1 MSPRPEPLVRAF
13 VAAAPDVDAAARS
26 AILRRVEPAADAPG
40 RVLLAT
46 CHRVE
51 MLTGAAAEDPVE
63 ADGWPAAVGPR
74 SLSGVEAA
82 RHVIALAVG
91 LESTVVGED
100 QVLHQLRTA
109 VTEARARGS
118 LGPDLGPLIDAALRA
133 GRLGRSWRPVEAGRA
148 QRSLADL
155 AADRVAA
162 VLGSLDGRS
171 VLVVGTGEMGR
182 ASVVALHSA
191 GAIVQLAS
199 RTHDHAVALAAER
212 GVRPVAFDPGA
223 VLDAVDAV
231 IVALGGPWSLSAA
244 GRSRLETRPVVVD
257 LSMPSALSS
266 DTIDRLGERLIDIDR
281 LAVGTPPGRA
291 GVRYRSRL
299 QALVD
304 RTLDGYLAGL
314 DARRTS
320 AADRLAARIEHQRS
334 AGLAAYLRQ
343 RPDLDP
349 EVRDELDA
357 LTRDLSARL
366 FREPLARL
374 ARDPDGRRRRALD
387 ELFGT

>member
-1 MSPRPEPLVRAF
+1 M
-13 VAAAPDVDAAARS
+13 
-26 AILRRVEPAADAPG
+26 
-40 RVLLAT
+40 
-46 CHRVE
+46 
-51 MLTGAAAEDPVE
+51 
-63 ADGWPAAVGPR
+63 
-74 SLSGVEAA
+74 
-82 RHVIALAVG
+82 
-91 LESTVVGED
+91 
-100 QVLHQLRTA
+100 
-109 VTEARARGS
+109 
-118 LGPDLGPLIDAALRA
+118 
-133 GRLGRSWRPVEAGRA
+133 
-148 QRSLADL
+148 
-155 AADRVAA
+155 
-162 VLGSLDGRS
+162 
-171 VLVVGTGEMGR
+171 
-182 ASVVALHSA
+182 
-191 GAIVQLAS
+191 
-199 RTHDHAVALAAER
+199 
-212 GVRPVAFDPGA
+212 AFDPGA